1 MSLAYKLWKIGSV
14 LSEDNIKKSIK
25 VEPDFELGDEL
36 NYLNID
42 FAFEKDSIS
51 KITLNKK
58 LIKKDNK
65 TDKLFLTKKIGGSGI
80 GIYYLYPEIY
90 IQKSKPISC
99 EIKNNK
105 PKISNKLLLLKN
117 TIEKSILNL
126 CNSNNCQ
133 RIQIIKNELNEL
145 QYLSDYAIIELMVT
159 SNKKNLETVDK
170 PKEKNSIEKKITVF
184 EKYLQELQ
192 KQKDNKNWNSKLFS
206 VLQDIV
212 KLQKDNYL
220 IWLSI
225 NGQTFYEFMP
235 EVWGNYYK
243 NPFVEPNTQQGF
255 DIFTNE
261 KTEIGYKTDFKV
273 FSYDQYHDS
282 LNYRLDE
289 NLPLSKE
296 SARNI
301 KYAWMYILDNLVFC
315 YKGLQ
320 YVIILN
326 LLTDDKEILKTVIK
340 RFVKAKN
347 RLSNKRT
354 ILEKLKKEEGKL
366 KTDIEKLQKKK
377 KDINKPEKKL
387 NKTHQ
392 EIDKIDL
399 GMIKELYEQVE
410 TLDEYINIV
419 TLDYLF
425 LNIDRKNLS
434 FELKGTIEDVIPSR
448 MSKVVEKMR
457 EFKVED
463 LVKFGSKDRN
473 KTYLQDYFNR
483 DEMEL
488 RKNRISLF
496 KERSSELKEYL
507 FAERLYLAKLLLSD
521 IKIKHSDLLQR
532 FEFNRNFGYDKK
544 KRFIKDNNNKKV
556 QEWLQYPSSF
566 VEDEKKLIQFL
577 QSLNK
582 IQED

>member
-14 LSEDNIKKSIK
+14 PSEDDIKKSIK

-58 LIKKDNK
+58 SIKKDNK
-65 TDKLFLTKKIGGSGI
+65 TDKLFLTKKIGGSGT
-80 GIYYLYPEIY
+80 GIYYLYTEIY

-126 CNSNNCQ
+126 YNSNNCQ
-133 RIQIIKNELNEL
+133 QIQIVKNELNEL
-145 QYLSDYAIIELMVT
+145 QYLSDYAILELMIT

-170 PKEKNSIEKKITVF
+170 PKEKHSIEKKITLF

-192 KQKDNKNWNSKLFS
+192 KQKNNKNWNSKLFS

-220 IWLSI
+220 IWFSI
-225 NGQTFYEFMP
+225 NGQTFSELMP

-301 KYAWMYILDNLVFC
+301 KYAWMYILDNLVFY

-320 YVIILN
+320 YIIIPN

-347 RLSNKRT
+347 RSSNKRT

-387 NKTHQ
+387 NETHQ
-392 EIDKIDL
+392 EIDKMDL
-399 GMIKELYEQVE
+399 GMIKELHEQVE
-410 TLDEYINIV
+410 TLGEYINIV

-425 LNIDRKNLS
+425 VNIDRKNLS

-457 EFKVED
+457 EYQVEN
-463 LVKFGSKDRN
+463 LVKLRVKNKD

-488 RKNRISLF
+488 RKNRIPLF

-507 FAERLYLAKLLLSD
+507 FTERLHLAKLLLSD
-521 IKIKHSDLLQR
+521 IKIKHSDLLKR
-532 FEFNRNFGYDKK
+532 FEFNRNYDYSKK
-544 KRFIKDNNNKKV
+544 KRMTKDGIKI
-556 QEWLQYPSSF
+556 WLQYPSSF
-566 VEDEKKLIQFL
+566 VEDEENLIQFL